1 MDSQRRRESRLYAP
15 GVIFDGDDTLWETAP
30 LYARAKQEFFN
41 KMSSLGYDRRDVER
55 DFHNIDVANVDRLG
69 FSKHRFATSMVETYR
84 LFCNRSSLPYER
96 SIERKIEA
104 IAYGIFG
111 NTLTTYECAEHVLAR
126 LWSHYKLILATKGDE
141 EIQLAKID
149 QSGLAHFFSSIQ
161 ILDHKTEREFRRIA
175 EECKL
180 DISSSW
186 VVGDSLRSDIN
197 PALEVGFR
205 AIWIPNDAWAY
216 ENADVP
222 DSDRLFKVNALQ
234 DSLRLL
240 IPEEV

>member
-1 MDSQRRRESRLYAP
+1 MTTA
-15 GVIFDGDDTLWETAP
+15 GVIFDGDDTLWETMPA
-30 LYARAKQEFFN
+30 YAEAKQEFC
-41 KMSSLGYDRRDVER
+41 KEMALLGFDPKDALNTFES
-55 DFHNIDVANVDRLG
+55 IDVINVDKFG
-69 FSKHRFATSMVETYR
+69 FSKHRFPISMAETYR
-84 LFCNRSSLPYER
+84 LFCDRSSWPYDR
-96 SIERKIEA
+96 AIERKIEN

-111 NTLTTYECAEHVLAR
+111 KALITFECAEQVLASLR
-126 LWSHYKLILATKGDE
+126 SHYKLILATKGDE

-149 QSGLAHFFSSIQ
+149 QSGLAHFFTSIQ

-175 EECKL
+175 EECEL
-180 DISSSW
+180 DVSSSW

-216 ENADVP
+216 EKADLP